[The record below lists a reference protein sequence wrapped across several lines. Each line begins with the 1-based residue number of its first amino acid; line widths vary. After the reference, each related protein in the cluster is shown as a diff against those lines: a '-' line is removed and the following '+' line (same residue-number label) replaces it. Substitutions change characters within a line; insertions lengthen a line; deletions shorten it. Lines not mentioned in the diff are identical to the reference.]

1 MLNKF
6 DTKIVS
12 EIQGIFSIVYI
23 NFKKQTIECIR
34 DYTGTKPLY
43 YKVSNK
49 NFFFSSEAWFLY
61 SLSEKKIDNKSLQF
75 YLNFGFCPEEN
86 TLIKNVK
93 KVKPRSNLKINFNDF
108 KIKNEIFLDLSLD
121 KQSELKDQR
130 ELNNII
136 ENTIKLNLLSDTK
149 VGTFLSGGIDS
160 SIVTALAKKYNDQV
174 ESFTTVYLP
183 QEKYKKFNLDYYLQK
198 NCQ

>member
-1 MLNKF
+1 MLFNGEIYNKKELKEKYLLNSNLETNTDTEVLFALLNKF

-93 KVKPRSNLKINFNDF
+93 KVKQRSNLKINFNVL
-108 KIKNEIFLDLSLD
+108 KIKNEILDLSLD

-136 ENTIKLNLLSDTK
+136 ENT
-149 VGTFLSGGIDS
+149 S
-160 SIVTALAKKYNDQV
+160 S
-174 ESFTTVYLP
+174 
-183 QEKYKKFNLDYYLQK
+183 
-198 NCQ
+198 